1 MLAHGV
7 MTFPSMIH
15 NEPALWPARAFQAG
29 ETVLKVTGRWM
40 FLALLP
46 CPCEAE
52 LYSAVFRS
60 LLHYVVFSIVS
71 FVYSHYLFHLQA
83 PGFS

>member
-1 MLAHGV
+1 M
-7 MTFPSMIH
+7 
-15 NEPALWPARAFQAG
+15 
-29 ETVLKVTGRWM
+29 LKVTGRWM

-52 LYSAVFRS
+52 LYSAVFRN